1 MQLLLHLPYNL
12 AQLIFIALAQRTAG
26 RLAEDIIAA
35 AIRIQITIV
44 VVIIFSRY
52 WSKSI
57 IRNAFRFIGCLT
69 CFIWYFTFG
78 IVESTAL
85 QGKHTWAANYW
96 LIVGICSFKRFCH
109 YLVTKAHLA
118 TIGTNFTESAAY
130 SWILHIWAAFHC
142 FTTISA
148 GSTVKS
154 SKTLLF
160 HYFTRNL
167 LEYLQ
172 KHIFFA
178 FSMILPP
185 TTHDHQ
191 EMHLFHR
198 IGCKHNG
205 IHGICWMTTN
215 CTRSSN
221 NFMNLHKSLPITSSL
236 TYACAFVFDLTH
248 MITDLALQ

>member
-1 MQLLLHLPYNL
+1 MQLHMQLLLHLPYNL

-109 YLVTKAHLA
+109 YLVTICVFA
-118 TIGTNFTESAAY
+118 TFLQFLRVFVTELPFHALKRLFYNDLQGIYASFCL
-130 SWILHIWAAFHC
+130 ILQE
-142 FTTISA
+142 
-148 GSTVKS
+148 
-154 SKTLLF
+154 TLLN
-160 HYFTRNL
+160 TL
-167 LEYLQ
+167 
-172 KHIFFA
+172 KH
-178 FSMILPP
+178 
-185 TTHDHQ
+185 
-191 EMHLFHR
+191 
-198 IGCKHNG
+198 
-205 IHGICWMTTN
+205 
-215 CTRSSN
+215 
-221 NFMNLHKSLPITSSL
+221 
-236 TYACAFVFDLTH
+236 
-248 MITDLALQ
+248 